1 MKSSL
6 WWRTRKK
13 ARRKLEEIRDIRLW
27 IETGEMDLDE
37 LEVQLDWII
46 ENGLAIVDKLLA
58 EEKPDQALASFTLL
72 NAFLSAA
79 ASKKPPLVKILSSR
93 VIKFKT
99 SAQTLGKKLM
109 ANSVSVEVG
118 FPWDVSIDLS
128 WDI

>member
-1 MKSSL
+1 MNGE
-6 WWRTRKK
+6 
-13 ARRKLEEIRDIRLW
+13 LEKIHNIALW
-27 IETGEMDLDE
+27 IETGEMNLDE
-37 LEVQLDWII
+37 IEVQLDWTI

-79 ASKKPPLVKILSSR
+79 ASKKPSLVKTLSSQ

-99 SAQTLGKKLM
+99 SAQALGKKLM

-118 FPWDVSIDLS
+118 FPWGVSIDLS